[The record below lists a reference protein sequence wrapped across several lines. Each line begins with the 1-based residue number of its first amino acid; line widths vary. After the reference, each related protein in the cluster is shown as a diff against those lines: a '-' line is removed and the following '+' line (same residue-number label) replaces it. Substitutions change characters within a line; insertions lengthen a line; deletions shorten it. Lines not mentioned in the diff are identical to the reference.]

1 MYNVANIKCWRL
13 VRRGIVADEH
23 ELVRFQQPGLLGIRL
38 VVALW
43 AVRSAQQ
50 PDDEWW
56 GLGGVRA
63 GVLVRSYEL
72 RKAKKVIITADAAEW
87 ILITAKSN
95 ICARQYVWDAHDLMR
110 DMRKERSNPTI
121 QHTQAKKKE
130 PARETTH

>member
-1 MYNVANIKCWRL
+1 M
-13 VRRGIVADEH
+13 RRGIVADEH

-72 RKAKKVIITADAAEW
+72 RKAKKVIITADAAE
-87 ILITAKSN
+87 
-95 ICARQYVWDAHDLMR
+95 
-110 DMRKERSNPTI
+110 
-121 QHTQAKKKE
+121 
-130 PARETTH
+130 